1 MNDIAVEGDDYETQ
15 EIDSSAV
22 PKPIKVFRIAYFS
35 KIKYFDNW

>member
-1 MNDIAVEGDDYETQ
+1 MNDIAVEGDDHETQ

-35 KIKYFDNW
+35 KIKYFDN